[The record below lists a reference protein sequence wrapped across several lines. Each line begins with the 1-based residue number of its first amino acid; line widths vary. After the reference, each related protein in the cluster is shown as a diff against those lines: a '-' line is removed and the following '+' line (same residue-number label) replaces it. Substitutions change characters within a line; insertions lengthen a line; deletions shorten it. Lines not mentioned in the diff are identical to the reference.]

1 MKTIQRILNREKT
14 ALPIGSRL
22 FSSSIRRR
30 QMSTKFGYRRRVA
43 HRCGHQQNHTLHAR
57 CRQEADS
64 WAHNLRKGD
73 CDACKEKSK
82 RIAEDPKSANLPELI
97 GSPNQISWANG
108 IRQRIYTML
117 SRSDHHNEIRVC
129 CQFETRA
136 TWWIEN
142 RNANVSVILAHLTDH
157 KRRAA

>member
-1 MKTIQRILNREKT
+1 
-14 ALPIGSRL
+14 
-22 FSSSIRRR
+22 
-30 QMSTKFGYRRRVA
+30 MSTKYEYRRRVT

-64 WAHNLRKGD
+64 WAHNLRKSD

-82 RIAEDPKSANLPELI
+82 RIAEDAISANLPELI
-97 GSPNQISWANG
+97 GSPNQINWAKA

-117 SRSDHHNEIRVC
+117 SRSDHYKEIAAC
-129 CQFETRA
+129 CQFQTRA
-136 TWWIEN
+136 SWWIEN
-142 RNANVSVILAHLTDH
+142 RNANASVIFAHLSGH